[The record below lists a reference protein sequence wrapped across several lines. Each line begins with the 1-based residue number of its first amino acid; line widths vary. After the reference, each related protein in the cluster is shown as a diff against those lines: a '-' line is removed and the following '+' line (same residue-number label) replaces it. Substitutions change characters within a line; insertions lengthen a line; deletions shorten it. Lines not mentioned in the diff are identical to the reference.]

1 MTAETEAATSGIE
14 STALFVFA
22 KPPRSPL
29 SKTRLAAL
37 VGAEHAAELASL
49 RLAATTLDAASYG
62 LPPTTRMTHQGEGDL
77 GERMERVLRAG
88 LDDCESVLLV
98 GADCPGVGRPQ
109 FEAAT
114 RALITHD
121 AYLAPTLDGGFYL
134 VGVRRIAPDLFGGV
148 TFSVASA
155 CAATAARF
163 EALGLRVAHH

>member
-1 MTAETEAATSGIE
+1 
-14 STALFVFA
+14 
-22 KPPRSPL
+22 
-29 SKTRLAAL
+29 
-37 VGAEHAAELASL
+37 
-49 RLAATTLDAASYG
+49 
-62 LPPTTRMTHQGEGDL
+62 
-77 GERMERVLRAG
+77 MERVLRAG

-163 EALGLRVAHH
+163 EALGLRVAIGDPWFDVDDAAGLDVLRERAGTIEASAPRTIAVLRMLEAGRMPV